1 MVTKYSKDILKLYIM
16 YIHRERERERER
28 EKGSTAM
35 RIYFWNSILL
45 IIIDAGLGIYF
56 FSEFYFD
63 PRSFYGWKMCRLPV
77 ESSLGW
83 LPGANDRRPACA

>member
-35 RIYFWNSILL
+35 RIYFCNFILL
-45 IIIDAGLGIYF
+45 IIIDAGLGI
-56 FSEFYFD
+56 
-63 PRSFYGWKMCRLPV
+63 
-77 ESSLGW
+77 
-83 LPGANDRRPACA
+83 